1 MFKLTINVA
10 EQCQWRPSD
19 TFIVNF
25 EHISNLFLE
34 FLLLFLSF
42 LLIWLGCTEKNFKK
56 VKKFYRALKCL
67 ARLATAQKSVISAV
81 KSPETMRKLCL
92 STKFPHQ
99 EIR

>member
-10 EQCQWRPSD
+10 EQYQWRPSD
-19 TFIVNF
+19 TFIVHF

-34 FLLLFLSF
+34 FLSF

-67 ARLATAQKSVISAV
+67 ARLATAQKAVISAV

>member
-1 MFKLTINVA
+1 MFKLIVNVA

-19 TFIVNF
+19 VFIVNF
-25 EHISNLFLE
+25 EYISNLFLE
-34 FLLLFLSF
+34 FLLLLLSF
-42 LLIWLGCTEKNFKK
+42 LLIWLGCIEKKLKK
-56 VKKFYRALKCL
+56 DKIFYRALKCL
-67 ARLATAQKSVISAV
+67 SRLATAQKAVISAV

>member
-19 TFIVNF
+19 VFIVNF

-42 LLIWLGCTEKNFKK
+42 LLIWLGVLRKI
-56 VKKFYRALKCL
+56 LKRSKYFIEL
-67 ARLATAQKSVISAV
+67 
-81 KSPETMRKLCL
+81 
-92 STKFPHQ
+92 
-99 EIR
+99 